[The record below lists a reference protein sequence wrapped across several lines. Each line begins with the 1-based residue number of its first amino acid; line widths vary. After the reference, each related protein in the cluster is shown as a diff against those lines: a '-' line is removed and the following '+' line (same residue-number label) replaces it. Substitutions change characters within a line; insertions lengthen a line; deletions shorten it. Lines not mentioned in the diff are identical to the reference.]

1 MSASEK
7 NSTSKPLK
15 INEAFIGVAEDVGK
29 YGSYT
34 VAVRSSTE
42 IVYKILQGQEP
53 NRWDDVRIVNQPALP
68 PATNVQDTEP
78 IIFKGL
84 IKMKYFK
91 LEIQNIGFDQTY
103 LRSTVIFRDA
113 MPLNQYDDSVSI
125 GGIDD
130 NGARHLLATTADGVL
145 KTNTTVSVEDIK
157 LDGTTDS
164 IRIMGS
170 TDQNV
175 ANIKLINTDV
185 DGKLNINVDATTQQI
200 LTDILA
206 KQALIEANIAKM
218 EINANQA
225 PTTTTLLS
233 SETPVQF
240 AAGQVIGTF
249 IDMGLMETRN
259 NDICFSGQAVVGAE
273 GTGYDNPKV
282 IMQFSVNQTDWYADG
297 VEASYYKH
305 AATSWDFNFQRNNVG
320 QRYVRLLCSQPIQL
334 LSCIVTTFKN

>member
-34 VAVRSSTE
+34 IAVRSSTT
-42 IVYKILQGQEP
+42 IQYRILQGQAV
-53 NRWDDVRIVNQPALP
+53 NRWDDIRIVQQPALP
-68 PATNVQDTEP
+68 PPSVPDTEP

-91 LEIQNIGFDQTY
+91 LEILNTQQLDQTY
-103 LRSTVIFRDA
+103 LRSSVIFRDA
-113 MPLNQYDDSVSI
+113 MPLNSLDDSISV
-125 GGIDD
+125 GGIDE
-130 NGARHLLATTADGVL
+130 NGTKHLLATTADGVL

-157 LDGTTDS
+157 LDGATDS

-170 TDQNV
+170 TDQDV

-185 DGKLNINVDATTQQI
+185 DGKLNINVDGTTQQL

-206 KQALIEANIAKM
+206 KQALIEANIEKL
-218 EINANQA
+218 EINANQS

-240 AAGQVIGTF
+240 AAGQVIGTVT
-249 IDMGLMETRN
+249 DMGLMETRN

-320 QRYVRLLCSQPIQL
+320 QRYVRLICTSPIQL